1 MAAENLQLELHVA
14 PISPDT
20 VSSVRAELTDAIVSA
35 AEKAELRDA
44 STIRVHLEQTFPGAE
59 IVVAVVSGIALE
71 TFKATILPLLKGK
84 FDAHVKE
91 RRDHKTQ

>member
-1 MAAENLQLELHVA
+1 MAAENLQFELHVA

-20 VSSVRAELTDAIVSA
+20 VSSVRAELTSAIVSA
-35 AEKAELRDA
+35 AEAAEFGDVKNLR
-44 STIRVHLEQTFPGAE
+44 VQLEQTFPGAE

-71 TFKATILPLLKGK
+71 TFKATVLPLLKGK

-91 RRDHKTQ
+91 RRDRKTQ